1 MKVLISGTAGAGGW
15 PLPDCGCASC
25 ARLVHGHRRPTA
37 IVLADSLRLPLAGPL
52 PSGYRTTTGAD
63 GLTVTTPD
71 GDRILYAAPLP
82 ASPPGR
88 YGEQTEPRS
97 SALTD
102 NRQKTPSQGAP
113 TRKVHDQKAPNREA
127 PDQEPLDQEA
137 HGQEAHGQEAL
148 DRKTHGQEPLDPEAQ
163 DHKAHGQETPDR
175 KTHGQEPLDLVLV
188 DVLDRP
194 ERLGDLRRRG
204 LVGERTHVVAVDIDH
219 RVPTETELTRRAALW
234 GVRAVPDGTV
244 IDTRELVPPLPP
256 LPRRTL
262 LLGGSRSGKSAE
274 AELRLAA
281 EPEVLYVATGPSG
294 GDDPEWRRRIDAH
307 RDRRPA
313 HWDTVET
320 TDLAGLL
327 RTATTPML
335 IDGLGTWVAAVFD
348 ECDAWTDEGSANST
362 YDKNSGNDG
371 NDGNDESSG
380 TDKDGGN
387 SGDARDAVT
396 ARCDELVA
404 AWRQTRARVVAVSDE
419 VGLGVVPATSSGRM
433 FRDVLGRL
441 NQRLALESEDV
452 TLVVSGRLLSLP
464 I

>member
-15 PLPDCGCASC
+15 PFPGCGCASC

-37 IVLADSLRLPLAGPL
+37 IVLADSVRLPLAGPL
-52 PSGYRTTTGAD
+52 PSGYRTATGAD

-88 YGEQTEPRS
+88 YGERTEPRS
-97 SALTD
+97 PALTD
-102 NRQKTPSQGAP
+102 NRQKTPGQGAP
-113 TRKVHDQKAPNREA
+113 TQEVHGQKA
-127 PDQEPLDQEA
+127 
-137 HGQEAHGQEAL
+137 
-148 DRKTHGQEPLDPEAQ
+148 
-163 DHKAHGQETPDR
+163 
-175 KTHGQEPLDLVLV
+175 LDLVLV

-244 IDTRELVPPLPP
+244 IDTREPVPPLPP

-320 TDLAGLL
+320 TDLVGLL
-327 RTATTPML
+327 RTVTTPML

-348 ECDAWTDEGSANST
+348 ECDAWTDEGSTNST

-371 NDGNDESSG
+371 NDENSG
-380 TDKDGGN
+380 TDKGGGN

-452 TLVVSGRLLSLP
+452 ALVVSGRLLSLP